1 MQGQKEVQLETIII
15 SLKETEARL
24 TKLYLN
30 TLVEYLKRTDLTTY
44 NQIKDRFFQNLNSML
59 PVDED
64 IKSKIEETVQVE
76 VIRLDAKEALQTII
90 ENMIEK
96 Y

>member
-1 MQGQKEVQLETIII
+1 MQGQKEVQLETIKI

-30 TLVEYLKRTDLTTY
+30 TLVEYLKRTDLTSY
-44 NQIKDRFFQNLNSML
+44 NQIKERFFQNLNSML
-59 PVDED
+59 PTNED
-64 IKSKIEETVQVE
+64 IESKIEETVQVE
-76 VIRLDAKEALQTII
+76 VVRLDAKEALQTII

>member
-1 MQGQKEVQLETIII
+1 METIKI

-30 TLVEYLKRTDLTTY
+30 TLVEYLKRTDLTSY
-44 NQIKDRFFQNLNSML
+44 NQIKERFFQNLNSML
-59 PVDED
+59 PTNED
-64 IKSKIEETVQVE
+64 IESKIEETVQVE
-76 VIRLDAKEALQTII
+76 VVRLDAKEALQTII

>member
-1 MQGQKEVQLETIII
+1 MQRQKEVQLETIKI

-64 IKSKIEETVQVE
+64 IKSKIEETVQLE
-76 VIRLDAKEALQTII
+76 VIRLDAKEELQTII

>member
-1 MQGQKEVQLETIII
+1 METIKI

>member
-1 MQGQKEVQLETIII
+1 MQRQKEVQLETIKI

-44 NQIKDRFFQNLNSML
+44 NQIKDRFFQNLNAML

>member
-1 MQGQKEVQLETIII
+1 METIKI

-44 NQIKDRFFQNLNSML
+44 NQIKDRFFQNLNAML

>member
-1 MQGQKEVQLETIII
+1 METIKI

-30 TLVEYLKRTDLTTY
+30 TLVEYLKRTDLTSY
-44 NQIKDRFFQNLNSML
+44 NQIKERFFQNLNSML
-59 PVDED
+59 PTNED
-64 IKSKIEETVQVE
+64 IESKIEETVQVE

>member
-1 MQGQKEVQLETIII
+1 MQGQKEVQLETIKI

>member
-1 MQGQKEVQLETIII
+1 MQRQKEVQLETIKI